1 MTIAARVGLLICQ
14 DLMFLSKVTGTAHS
28 LGLRVEATS
37 LSQGLIKAA
46 TGGYACV
53 FVDLGLQ
60 PFAVADLT
68 RVLPAESSPPVV
80 AFGSHVDTA
89 RLEEARQAGCG
100 EVVPRSYFN
109 SHLPEI
115 LTRYLGVATGP
126 AAV

>member
-1 MTIAARVGLLICQ
+1 
-14 DLMFLSKVTGTAHS
+14 MFLSKVTGTAHS

-68 RVLPAESSPPVV
+68 GVLGTESPPPVI

-89 RLEEARQAGCG
+89 RLEEARQAGCR
-100 EVVPRSYFN
+100 EVVPRSHFN

-115 LTRYLGVATGP
+115 LTRYLGGESGVP
-126 AAV
+126 

>member
-1 MTIAARVGLLICQ
+1 
-14 DLMFLSKVTGTAHS
+14 MFLSKVTGTANS
-28 LGLRVEATS
+28 LGVQVETAG

-46 TGGYACV
+46 TGGHACIL
-53 FVDLGLQ
+53 VDLGLQ

-68 RVLPAESSPPVV
+68 RILPEESPPPVI

-89 RLEEARQAGCG
+89 RLEEARQAGCH

-115 LTRYLGVATGP
+115 LAKYLGEP
-126 AAV
+126 AA